1 MGKKVTVTTLSKQ
14 KLTLTEERR
23 RAYRNRIDELAGYG
37 LEEGISVSVLSEED
51 FWAFMESSGFTNR
64 AGLALMDNGNLRAV
78 WKGADKGADSDHLGV
93 QFLGK
98 QMAEYVIF
106 KRRPDSANVSRVA
119 GIDTLSGIREQV
131 KSFGLTSLVKT

>member
-37 LEEGISVSVLSEED
+37 LEEGISVSAPSEED

-64 AGLALMDNGNLRAV
+64 AGLVLMDNGNLRAV
-78 WKGADKGADSDHLGV
+78 WKRDDDHLGLH
-93 QFLGK
+93 FLGN
-98 QMAEYVIF
+98 QTVNYVIF
-106 KRRPDSANVSRVA
+106 KRRPGASEVTRVA
-119 GIDTLSGIREQV
+119 GNDSFDGIKERVRAFE
-131 KSFGLTSLVKT
+131 LASLVNR